1 MTISIKDY
9 RFGHA
14 RVGVVHIIGPPPF
27 DEAKAFKVYIASYL
41 KIDLEINQSRLLDHY
56 YSKLNFC
63 IGLPSWNDD
72 ALVDI
77 ISCVGGVELINLL
90 TFAHSAVH
98 CSWYGKEF
106 QNQRRSLWNY
116 QIEKSYSWPEN
127 SNNSSKSKEKLRV
140 YEKISYRKFTFFT
153 WKFFVHFTI

>member
-90 TFAHSAVH
+90 TFESPPIFTHSQFIAL
-98 CSWYGKEF
+98 GIT
-106 QNQRRSLWNY
+106 QRIQKQHLKKFFWR
-116 QIEKSYSWPEN
+116 
-127 SNNSSKSKEKLRV
+127 
-140 YEKISYRKFTFFT
+140 KIDIFT
-153 WKFFVHFTI
+153 WKSIGYFAKSK

>member
-72 ALVDI
+72 APVDI

-90 TFAHSAVH
+90 TFESPPFSPTRQFIALGTVKNSRIKGAVF
-98 CSWYGKEF
+98 E
-106 QNQRRSLWNY
+106 
-116 QIEKSYSWPEN
+116 
-127 SNNSSKSKEKLRV
+127 
-140 YEKISYRKFTFFT
+140 
-153 WKFFVHFTI
+153 TIK